1 MSLHP
6 GLPARI
12 SPTVTPNPPTPP
24 LKPQHAKELET
35 VLSRLKDEQRA
46 EHDTL
51 QERYEADLAR
61 IRAEHDEELKS
72 FNARQAGAADKVR
85 EV

>member
-1 MSLHP
+1 M
-6 GLPARI
+6 
-12 SPTVTPNPPTPP
+12 
-24 LKPQHAKELET
+24 
-35 VLSRLKDEQRA
+35 LSRLKDEQRA